1 MIIVNGKEINLTENT
16 TVAEYLEQNQYQVK
30 RIAVELNGDIL
41 PKYSYSDTM
50 LKDGDRLEVVTFV
63 RRRLT
68 FMEETG
74 LENMTENTEKEKV
87 LSKEEIVAALNERH
101 SPEKQ
106 KLLSAGRVAIAGLG
120 GLGSNVAY
128 ALARI
133 GVGHLHLI
141 DFDVVDI
148 TNLNR
153 QQYFMEHIGM
163 YKTDALKSL
172 LLKINPYLDIDTD
185 CVKVTEENLTK
196 LFYDEPIV
204 CEAFDNP
211 EAKAMLVNG
220 ILEHFPEKKLV
231 SATGMAG
238 YGSSNTI
245 RTQKLMKNFYLCGDR
260 ETAPTYGNGLMAPRV
275 AICAAHEA
283 NMITRLILGEE
294 DV

>member
-1 MIIVNGKEINLTENT
+1 
-16 TVAEYLEQNQYQVK
+16 
-30 RIAVELNGDIL
+30 
-41 PKYSYSDTM
+41 
-50 LKDGDRLEVVTFV
+50 
-63 RRRLT
+63 
-68 FMEETG
+68 MEEQITNI
-74 LENMTENTEKEKV
+74 LT
-87 LSKEEIVAALNERH
+87 KEEIQAALEERH
-101 SPEKQ
+101 SPEIQ
-106 KLLSAGRVAIAGLG
+106 KKLSAGRVTIAGLG

-153 QQYFMEHIGM
+153 QQYFMEHLGM

-172 LLKINPYLDIDTD
+172 LLKINPYLDIRTD
-185 CVKVTEENLTK
+185 CVKVTEENLIS
-196 LFYDEPIV
+196 LFKDAGIV

-220 ILEHFPEKKLV
+220 ILEHFSEKKLV

-238 YGSSNTI
+238 YGSSNAI
-245 RTQKLMKNFYLCGDR
+245 RTERLMKNFYLCGDR
-260 ETAPTYGNGLMAPRV
+260 VTEPSYGNGLMAPRV

-283 NMITRLILGEE
+283 NMITRLLLGEE
-294 DV
+294 EI